1 MIGTATQPGS
11 SKWWGEKK
19 KQIQRAKLVPVAANW
34 NMQPLQPQQRGMKL
48 SQYKYTLPAGKTQV
62 KTDD

>member
-11 SKWWGEKK
+11 SKWEKKQK
-19 KQIQRAKLVPVAANW
+19 KQIQRAKLLPVEANC
-34 NMQPLQPQQRGMKL
+34 NMQPLQLQQRGMKL